1 MTKEFFRSGSKV
13 VARPNGLD
21 YSLEQGKVYMLKYD
35 SWDGDVFLEVQD
47 NSLSLPETIFKSSS
61 DEKFISKILGYHK
74 NSKRNTTG
82 VLLTGLKG
90 SGKTMMSKMIAQECG
105 LPIII
110 VSSDCPTKKISNFF
124 SKSPNTE
131 VCIIFDEIDKND
143 RYWNT
148 EDLLGFM
155 DGINNTGKKLVI
167 LTCNVDS
174 KINEFLMD
182 RCSRIRYIRRFDA
195 MTKENIKS
203 VVKNFTDKD
212 VDEITNFIHDKFKVV
227 SFDNIISFLEEVRIN
242 VEDSY
247 EDIVSDLN
255 ITLK

>member
-1 MTKEFFRSGSKV
+1 MTKDFFRSGNKV

-21 YSLEQGKVYMLKYD
+21 YSLEQGKVYILKYD

-47 NSLSLPETIFKSSS
+47 GALQLHETTFKSSS
-61 DEKFISKILGYHK
+61 DEKFISKILSYHK
-74 NSKRNTTG
+74 DSKRSTTG

-90 SGKTMMSKMIAQECG
+90 SGKTVMSKLIAQECE

-131 VCIIFDEIDKND
+131 VCVIFDEIDKNEK
-143 RYWNT
+143 YWNT

-155 DGINNTGKKLVI
+155 DGINSIGKKLVI
-167 LTCNVDS
+167 LTCNADS
-174 KINEFLMD
+174 KINEFLKD
-182 RCSRIRYIRRFDA
+182 RCSRIRYVRRFDA
-195 MTKENIKS
+195 MTKDSIKTI
-203 VVKNFTDKD
+203 VEKYVDKD
-212 VDEITNFIHDKFKVV
+212 IDEVTNFIHDRFKVA
-227 SFDNIISFLEEVRIN
+227 SFDNIISFLEEIKVN

-247 EDIVSDLN
+247 EDVVNDLN
-255 ITLK
+255 ISLK